1 MPRLKRSQKERAVR
15 PTPRPAA
22 VKAAVGK
29 LVVRATCPLCGH
41 SVPEKRAI
49 KAGYTTVD
57 WIGYFDSIDWDP
69 NKPFGTAFYATGGH
83 PGPTANWF
91 PIQPEDAPELFE
103 AVKGRFLQALR
114 EWLDKGWIKRE
125 ELPE

>member
-1 MPRLKRSQKERAVR
+1 MPRLKRSEKAERVVR
-15 PTPRPAA
+15 PAPRPA
-22 VKAAVGK
+22 VTGKVGK
-29 LVVRATCPLCGH
+29 LVVRATCPVCGH
-41 SVPEKRAI
+41 SIPEKRAI

-91 PIQPEDAPELFE
+91 PIAPEDAPELFE

-125 ELPE
+125 ELP